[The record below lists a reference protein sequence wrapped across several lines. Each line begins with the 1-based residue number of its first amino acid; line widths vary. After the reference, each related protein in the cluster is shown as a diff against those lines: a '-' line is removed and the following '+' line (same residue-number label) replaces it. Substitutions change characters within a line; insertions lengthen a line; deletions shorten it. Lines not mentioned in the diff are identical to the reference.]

1 MLDKKFAQQ
10 IKNTVADYDRARH
23 EIIILSDN
31 VRNASKRAI
40 FAMHRD
46 DLTVA
51 DQLLSD
57 ALRDIVTIQ
66 EKISINQK
74 LNDEGSF
81 RSALEEFVEAR
92 LYRDWLA
99 DKILGEIKIDGLE
112 IPYDIYLGGL
122 TDVVG
127 ELQRRQV
134 RLATNGDLEG
144 VKKIRDV
151 IEEIIGAL
159 MEMDLTGY
167 LRNKFDQSKNSY
179 RRAEEVLYE
188 ISVRRS

>member
-23 EIIILSDN
+23 EIIILSDS

-46 DLTVA
+46 NLTVA

-151 IEEIIGAL
+151 IEEIIGEL